1 MEWPIRKSGAVLG
14 SELRKEVM
22 SARTRDVGPVRPR
35 SDLEW
40 TERPQPLGWGV
51 RYGRMGGRKGY
62 GRVPLIEAVDFDT
75 SGCEGGEESVVGI
88 ACCRISSVR
97 RLLKGGES

>member
-1 MEWPIRKSGAVLG
+1 MVEGG
-14 SELRKEVM
+14 E
-22 SARTRDVGPVRPR
+22 
-35 SDLEW
+35 
-40 TERPQPLGWGV
+40 
-51 RYGRMGGRKGY
+51 GRRY

-97 RLLKGGES
+97 RLLKEGES